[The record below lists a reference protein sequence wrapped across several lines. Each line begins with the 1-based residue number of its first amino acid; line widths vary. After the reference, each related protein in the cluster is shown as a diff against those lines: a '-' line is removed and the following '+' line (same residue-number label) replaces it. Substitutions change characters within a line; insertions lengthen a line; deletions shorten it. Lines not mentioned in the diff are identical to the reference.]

1 METKDVFI
9 SYSSKQGQIAFAI
22 CEYLEKFDIRCW
34 IAPRDIPSGSNYT
47 LEIPKGLQEC
57 KVLVLIFSNMAS
69 QSQWVSLEIMS
80 ALNNNLTIIPFRVE
94 DYPMDANAGLY
105 FMLQKSQWIDAFP
118 NFENKLDDLRKD
130 IEKIIGKKSL
140 NLTPTDPIEQYNLGM
155 NYYTGTYLPKDVL
168 LARKWF
174 TLSAKQGHIKSMKML
189 GEVYLNNLTYNK
201 FFSDKYYRKAAENGD
216 FQSQLILGKSLIND
230 QDFANGISW
239 IEKAAQGGAY
249 EAYEFLADAYFYGK
263 NIDKDYQNAYLM
275 AEKAVVI
282 DSAKA
287 FYLLGLM
294 NLYGLG
300 RDKDHLTAIKYL
312 NRSAQKSHTLAYLE
326 LAKCH
331 LNGWGVEKN
340 SGKAIDCLRNVK
352 NGDSFALQAELLFLD
367 NEKTEAAMLYYK
379 AALAYEK
386 EEDRHRN
393 VEMLRNASK
402 LGCVDAM
409 ADLGDKLIE
418 DCLYEEGFQWLST
431 SSDMNSPKAKYL
443 LGLLYRNGIYVEQD
457 FHQAFLLFEEA
468 SLLCNKEALFF
479 LALCYLNGE
488 GVSQNGSKAMQLLQ
502 STININ
508 SIPENPSYFE
518 RVYGDDICRILGKAY
533 HLGWGGEKDF
543 IKAIYYLDNQLIST
557 DGDVCWE
564 LAEIYDE
571 GGHGIEHDKMNNKM
585 KAFRYRQKAAMHGH
599 PIAEFFYGVKYEN
612 SQWVRK
618 DISERLEILEKAS
631 EEGDA
636 KAAALLGDIYRKG
649 MEVDIDLN
657 KAKSYYELAY
667 KRGMLHLDRG
677 DWAERGI

>member
-9 SYSSKQGQIAFAI
+9 SYSSKQGQIAFAT

-57 KVLVLIFSNMAS
+57 KVLVLIFSNTAS

-140 NLTPTDPIEQYNLGM
+140 NLTPTDPTDQYNLGM
-155 NYYTGTYLPKDVL
+155 NYYTGTYLPKDIL

-201 FFSDKYYRKAAENGD
+201 IFSDKYYRKAAENGD
-216 FQSQLILGKSLIND
+216 FQSQLILGKSLINN
-230 QDFANGISW
+230 QDFLNGISW
-239 IEKAAQGGAY
+239 IEKAAQGGAF

-263 NIDKDYQNAYLM
+263 NIDKDYRNAYLF

-287 FYLLGLM
+287 LYLLGLM

-300 RDKDHLTAIKYL
+300 RDEDHITALKYL

-326 LAKCH
+326 LAKCY

-352 NGDSFALQAELLFLD
+352 TGDSFALQAELFLD
-367 NEKTEAAMLYYK
+367 NKKTEAAMLYYK

-386 EEDRHRN
+386 EGDRPRN

-443 LGLLYRNGIYVEQD
+443 LGLLYRDGIYVEQD
-457 FHQAFLLFEEA
+457 FHQAFILFEEA

-488 GVSQNGSKAMQLLQ
+488 GVSQNGNKAMQLLQ

-518 RVYGDDICRILGKAY
+518 RVYGNDICRILGKAY

-557 DGDVCWE
+557 DGDVCLE

-571 GGHGIEHDKMNNKM
+571 GGHGIEHNKM
-585 KAFRYRQKAAMHGH
+585 KALFYRQQAAMHGH
-599 PIAEFFYGVKYEN
+599 PIAEFFYGTKYEN
-612 SQWVRK
+612 NQWVRK

-636 KAAALLGDIYRKG
+636 KATALLGDIYRTG
-649 MEVDIDLN
+649 MEVDIDLD

-667 KRGMLHLDRG
+667 KRGMLHLDKFLK
-677 DWAERGI
+677 